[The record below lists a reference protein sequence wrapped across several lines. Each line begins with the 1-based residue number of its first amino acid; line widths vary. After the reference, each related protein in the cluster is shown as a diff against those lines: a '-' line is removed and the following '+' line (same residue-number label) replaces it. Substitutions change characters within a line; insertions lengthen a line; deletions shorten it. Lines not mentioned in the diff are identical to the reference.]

1 MAPRFALFF
10 CSSWQRAGQK
20 VGLLWMISS
29 IRRQGNVTVDDDTDA
44 NSGPNREGWLD
55 AETSSC
61 KRLSALVNGVLKTP
75 AH

>member
-1 MAPRFALFF
+1 
-10 CSSWQRAGQK
+10 
-20 VGLLWMISS
+20 MISS